1 MKNNVT
7 KDSSAIVHRNV
18 IVRMENAVLKQASAS
33 VQLDGKV

>member
-7 KDSSAIVHRNV
+7 KDSSEIVHRNV